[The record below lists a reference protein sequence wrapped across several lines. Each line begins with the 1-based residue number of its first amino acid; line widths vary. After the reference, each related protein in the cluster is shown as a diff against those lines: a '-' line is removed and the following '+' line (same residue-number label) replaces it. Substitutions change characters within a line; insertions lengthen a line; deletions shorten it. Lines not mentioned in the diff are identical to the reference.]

1 MNTDVSLVDE
11 LGDLE
16 DNYFSSRMVEGP
28 EEQIFI
34 HQTLRNLLKMKPFW
48 SSLVL
53 EFSIVRY
60 DHSHFREKRLHE
72 LLIQLLKEGERD
84 AICRSCDE
92 TPSVLRRKN
101 ATLVVAKD
109 TSAARIDASH
119 ICTNGHIGQ
128 LRTNRPDFPSPNSS
142 ESIEEEREA
151 ICEACDVSEERK
163 NYQSNTVECVESR
176 VLELLRLQKYGVLR
190 RKTARIV
197 AAKGTSVAR
206 LDASHEITDG
216 YIGQLRIRGPSLTK
230 IVSQKCK
237 TDT

>member
-84 AICRSCDE
+84 AICRSCDV
-92 TPSVLRRKN
+92 P
-101 ATLVVAKD
+101 
-109 TSAARIDASH
+109 
-119 ICTNGHIGQ
+119 
-128 LRTNRPDFPSPNSS
+128 
-142 ESIEEEREA
+142 EE
-151 ICEACDVSEERK
+151 DK
-163 NYQSNTVECVESR
+163 K
-176 VLELLRLQKYGVLR
+176 L
-190 RKTARIV
+190 
-197 AAKGTSVAR
+197 
-206 LDASHEITDG
+206 
-216 YIGQLRIRGPSLTK
+216 
-230 IVSQKCK
+230 
-237 TDT
+237 

>member
-1 MNTDVSLVDE
+1 MCRKQSDFYSTKLSLIVGTSAKILGNTICESIE
-11 LGDLE
+11 
-16 DNYFSSRMVEGP
+16 NHYNP
-28 EEQIFI
+28 
-34 HQTLRNLLKMKPFW
+34 LL
-48 SSLVL
+48 
-53 EFSIVRY
+53 
-60 DHSHFREKRLHE
+60 
-72 LLIQLLKEGERD
+72 
-84 AICRSCDE
+84 
-92 TPSVLRRKN
+92 VLRRKN

-109 TSAARIDASH
+109 TSAARIDASN

-142 ESIEEEREA
+142 ESIEEASLYHGCKVAFVRIMENFLISFIMFCYRQLLSETEREA
-151 ICEACDVSEERK
+151 ICEACD
-163 NYQSNTVECVESR
+163 
-176 VLELLRLQKYGVLR
+176 LELLRLQKYGVLR